1 MGSQW
6 SSDMGNPSP
15 ILHWTDDPIMPL
27 TEASPVFQHPD
38 GQFYSMYPWAIG
50 NGDSHTESGST
61 NVSLTGEAVNLVS
74 TEAQYNSCWDDPDL
88 ASRARQF
95 LDISS
100 KRPEPMADIY
110 IDPSTSPE
118 CISSSNLSWPG
129 SHMDPSISTS
139 VGTSSSS
146 IPSPDIGSLLLG
158 MPPPG
163 IDSSSSSMPSL
174 STSSYAEDGVDQ
186 SSVAAT
192 QPSSVGQSPQVQR
205 DYLYSPSPVRSQPAI
220 ISAKDYQDQ
229 ILQEDRR
236 SGWSYKKIRAVR
248 NFGVTES
255 TLRGRRAVPEPHEEQ
270 PPASEKPNRRLP
282 GNHPSPSPV
291 PTQPAII
298 NAKEYQDRILMEDRR
313 NGWSYKK
320 IRTVR
325 NFGVTES
332 TLRGRCR
339 NLTKSSHERPRSPTW
354 TEKDVQLLMIAV
366 PRFTPTTGSRKV
378 SWKAMAEFIQT
389 HGDSPYTLAYA
400 TCKKKWIKLLTP
412 ANGTDTPNM

>member
-1 MGSQW
+1 MEKGEVTSCANV
-6 SSDMGNPSP
+6 D
-15 ILHWTDDPIMPL
+15 
-27 TEASPVFQHPD
+27 
-38 GQFYSMYPWAIG
+38 
-50 NGDSHTESGST
+50 SGSPSCLMDYT
-61 NVSLTGEAVNLVS
+61 CSPEIMQSFDHDTTDYASSQGEVSFYFSGFPMDGIRVDQCVARRSQEKL
-74 TEAQYNSCWDDPDL
+74 
-88 ASRARQF
+88 ARQF

-110 IDPSTSPE
+110 IDPSTSSE

-192 QPSSVGQSPQVQR
+192 QPSSVGQPPQVQR

-255 TLRGRRAVPEPHEEQ
+255 TLRGR
-270 PPASEKPNRRLP
+270 
-282 GNHPSPSPV
+282 
-291 PTQPAII
+291 
-298 NAKEYQDRILMEDRR
+298 
-313 NGWSYKK
+313 
-320 IRTVR
+320 
-325 NFGVTES
+325 
-332 TLRGRCR
+332 CR

-354 TEKDVQLLMIAV
+354 TEKDAQLLMIAV
-366 PRFTPTTGSRKV
+366 PRFTPTSHDRQSQGVVEGDGRVHPDSR
-378 SWKAMAEFIQT
+378 
-389 HGDSPYTLAYA
+389 
-400 TCKKKWIKLLTP
+400 
-412 ANGTDTPNM
+412 

>member
-1 MGSQW
+1 MTQPTTPPARVRCPSTSLAFQW
-6 SSDMGNPSP
+6 
-15 ILHWTDDPIMPL
+15 
-27 TEASPVFQHPD
+27 
-38 GQFYSMYPWAIG
+38 
-50 NGDSHTESGST
+50 TESRST
-61 NVSLTGEAVNLVS
+61 NVSLTGEEVNLVS

-100 KRPEPMADIY
+100 KRPEPMD
-110 IDPSTSPE
+110 DP
-118 CISSSNLSWPG
+118 NLSWPG
-129 SHMDPSISTS
+129 RHMDPSISTS

-146 IPSPDIGSLLLG
+146 IPSPDIGSLLSG

-192 QPSSVGQSPQVQR
+192 QPSSVGQSLQVQR

-229 ILQEDRR
+229 IPQ
-236 SGWSYKKIRAVR
+236 
-248 NFGVTES
+248 
-255 TLRGRRAVPEPHEEQ
+255 
-270 PPASEKPNRRLP
+270 
-282 GNHPSPSPV
+282 
-291 PTQPAII
+291 
-298 NAKEYQDRILMEDRR
+298 EDRR

-332 TLRGRCR
+332 TLRGRYQ
-339 NLTKSSHERPRSPTW
+339 NLIKSSHERPRSPTW

-366 PRFTPTTGSRKV
+366 PRFTPTTGSRRV
-378 SWKAMAEFIQT
+378 SWKAMSEFIQT
-389 HGDSPYTLAYA
+389 HGDSPYTFAYA
-400 TCKKKWIKLLTP
+400 TCKKMWVKLNTP
-412 ANGTDTPNM
+412 ANANVTPNM

>member
-1 MGSQW
+1 MDGRSHYALDRSLARLPASIWAVLPNVPMG
-6 SSDMGNPSP
+6 
-15 ILHWTDDPIMPL
+15 HWEWRFPCMMEKGEVTSCANVD
-27 TEASPVFQHPD
+27 
-38 GQFYSMYPWAIG
+38 
-50 NGDSHTESGST
+50 SGSPSCLMDYT
-61 NVSLTGEAVNLVS
+61 CSPEIMQSFDHDTTDYASSQGEDERLNTTAAGTILI
-74 TEAQYNSCWDDPDL
+74 PDL

-186 SSVAAT
+186 SRVAAT

-236 SGWSYKKIRAVR
+236 NGWSYKKIRAVR

-255 TLRGRRAVPEPHEEQ
+255 TLRGR
-270 PPASEKPNRRLP
+270 
-282 GNHPSPSPV
+282 
-291 PTQPAII
+291 
-298 NAKEYQDRILMEDRR
+298 Y
-313 NGWSYKK
+313 
-320 IRTVR
+320 
-325 NFGVTES
+325 
-332 TLRGRCR
+332 R
-339 NLTKSSHERPRSPTW
+339 NLIKSSHERPRQPTW
-354 TEKDVQLLMIAV
+354 TEKDAQLLMIAV
-366 PRFTPTTGSRKV
+366 PRFTPTTGSRRV

-412 ANGTDTPNM
+412 ANGSTGPTHQTCRRKSRGKLWKKEKR